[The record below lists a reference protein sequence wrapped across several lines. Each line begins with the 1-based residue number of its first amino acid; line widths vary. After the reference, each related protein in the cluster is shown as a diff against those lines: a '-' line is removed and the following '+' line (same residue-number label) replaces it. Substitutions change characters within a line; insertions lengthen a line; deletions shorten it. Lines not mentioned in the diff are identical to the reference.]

1 MVMNNFQEP
10 KTKKKRFKRD
20 KLPQQQGMYQGQSKN
35 TFAITFL
42 LNIILSQFF
51 LDTHFFF
58 RHKPSNI
65 IINLYYISF
74 KSKNCLKFEKAKLR
88 SRCKQ

>member
-51 LDTHFFF
+51 FDTHFFLDTNHQILSLICITF
-58 RHKPSNI
+58 PL
-65 IINLYYISF
+65 NLRIV
-74 KSKNCLKFEKAKLR
+74 
-88 SRCKQ
+88 

>member
-10 KTKKKRFKRD
+10 KTKKKRFKKD

-42 LNIILSQFF
+42 LDIILSQFF
-51 LDTHFFF
+51 LDTHFF
-58 RHKPSNI
+58 
-65 IINLYYISF
+65 
-74 KSKNCLKFEKAKLR
+74 
-88 SRCKQ
+88 